1 MQGQGTSRGR
11 GGEVLVRLIIR
22 VLIDYL
28 NFETMLFD
36 KAQVCDLTQLIQQPT
51 GRRPGG
57 LHVG

>member
-1 MQGQGTSRGR
+1 M
-11 GGEVLVRLIIR
+11 RLIIR

-36 KAQVCDLTQLIQQPT
+36 KAQVCDLTQLILQPT